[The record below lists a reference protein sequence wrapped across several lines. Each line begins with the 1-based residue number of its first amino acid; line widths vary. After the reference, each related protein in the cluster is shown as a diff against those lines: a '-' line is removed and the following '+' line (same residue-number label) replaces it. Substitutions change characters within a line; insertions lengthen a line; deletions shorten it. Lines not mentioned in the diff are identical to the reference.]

1 MGRSEVVSE
10 IYVDRLSLK
19 LSGLTDD
26 EGSRLALLVAKG
38 LGSHS
43 VGLVSGGPV
52 NATDVRSG
60 GTKDLDLLSTRIIAE
75 VMRELNRSI

>member
-1 MGRSEVVSE
+1 MSE

-38 LGSHS
+38 LG
-43 VGLVSGGPV
+43 GPV
-52 NATDVRSG
+52 NATHVRSG
-60 GTKDLDLLSTRIIAE
+60 GTRDLDLLSTRIIAE